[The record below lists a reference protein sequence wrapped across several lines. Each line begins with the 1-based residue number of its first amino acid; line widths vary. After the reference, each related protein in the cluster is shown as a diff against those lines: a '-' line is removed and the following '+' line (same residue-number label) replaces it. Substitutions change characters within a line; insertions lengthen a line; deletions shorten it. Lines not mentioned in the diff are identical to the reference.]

1 MNSHIRL
8 ESEVHFRLNVQTSR
22 KIIINQDRCEA
33 VSSVL
38 EIEHVT
44 MSYPY
49 EKRKL
54 VTIKDITF
62 NIEKNQFVCLLGP
75 SGCGKST
82 LIRMI
87 LGLTKPTS
95 GNMRLN
101 GKDIAEKQGKI
112 SVVFQTA
119 ALFPWLTVEKNMEI
133 VLEQNIPDRKKRMDV
148 VDKYL
153 KMVGLDGFERA
164 YPKELS
170 GGMRQRV
177 AIARALSTG
186 PDLLL
191 LDEPFVSLDVFSAQ
205 AIREEL
211 LDLWEKPAIPPS
223 TVLMVTHNVDEA
235 VQLSDKVVVL
245 SKRPGEV
252 ISEFPIQLQRP
263 RNTRSDE
270 FYQTV
275 DDVITIMSR

>member
-1 MNSHIRL
+1 M
-8 ESEVHFRLNVQTSR
+8 
-22 KIIINQDRCEA
+22 A
-33 VSSVL
+33 SVL
-38 EIEHVT
+38 EIEHVS

-49 EKRKL
+49 QKRKL

-62 NIEKNQFVCLLGP
+62 NIEKNEFVCLVGP

-87 LGLTKPTS
+87 LGLTKPTA
-95 GNMRLN
+95 GKIRLN
-101 GKDIAEKQGKI
+101 GRDIVEKQGKI

-119 ALFPWLTVEKNMEI
+119 ALFPWLTVQKNVEI
-133 VLEQNIPDRKKRMDV
+133 VLENAMPDRDERTELV
-148 VDKYL
+148 QKYL
-153 KMVGLDGFERA
+153 NMVGLDGFERA

-235 VQLSDKVVVL
+235 VQLSDRIVVL
-245 SKRPGEV
+245 SRRPGEV

-270 FYQTV
+270 FYRTV
-275 DDVITIMSR
+275 DQVITIMSR